1 MPSLKKNSRTHRS
14 LSSYLSSLNKENHLD
29 FGNRVPNPQKK
40 GVTKMICEESVNI
53 SYEVKQSKAALIKPL
68 PPLNLESKENNAMIV
83 EKMREEENNMIA
95 RNYGLDILDTL
106 LESNRKERLTNILF
120 THNIP
125 KDLRCRMIDWMI

>member
-29 FGNRVPNPQKK
+29 FGNRVPNLQKK

-53 SYEVKQSKAALIKPL
+53 SYEIKQSKAALIKPL
-68 PPLNLESKENNAMIV
+68 PTLNLEPKENNAMII

-106 LESNRKERLTNILF
+106 LESNRK
-120 THNIP
+120 
-125 KDLRCRMIDWMI
+125 